1 MIELTGKR
9 GRRCQQLLDGLEK
22 TRGYWKFKEEALDHL
37 VRRTHFVRGYGPV
50 VIVTELLLTSIVN
63 VLQSN
68 YLKKYTHSHYA
79 KLTLRTV

>member
-1 MIELTGKR
+1 MIELIGKQ
-9 GRRCQQLLDGLEK
+9 GRRYQQLLDGLEE

-37 VRRTHFVRGYGPV
+37 MQSTRFGRGYGPV
-50 VIVTELLLTSIVN
+50 VIVTELLLTSTVN

-68 YLKKYTHSHYA
+68 YLKMYTHLHYA